1 MIEVD
6 LRIHH
11 EMFRRAWLT
20 VVGTRKGLAIEE
32 SRALWE
38 KEFGCKMIAA
48 KGNLF
53 DTAVFENEADYTA
66 FMLKWS

>member
-6 LRIHH
+6 LKIHH

-20 VVGTRKGLAIEE
+20 VVGAQKGLPIEE
-32 SRALWE
+32 SNKLWE
-38 KEFGCKMIAA
+38 KEFGCKMITG

-53 DTAVFENEADYTA
+53 ETAVFENEADYTA
-66 FMLKWS
+66 FVLRWT

>member
-6 LRIHH
+6 LKIHH
-11 EMFRRAWLT
+11 EMFRQAWHS
-20 VVGTRKGLAIEE
+20 VVGVQKGLPIEE
-32 SRALWE
+32 SRKLWE
-38 KEFGCKMIAA
+38 KEFGCKMIAD

-53 DTAVFENEADYTA
+53 VKAVFENEADYTA